1 MLRRKK
7 FYVIYPE
14 YFDSRVSRKQ
24 GRRVSLENTDDSIS
38 IKKIEYA
45 CNKLN
50 LPFQLQPDKSFPSM
64 WWENSGR
71 VLITIDK
78 KNKIPKQKIISEIGS
93 ITKKLII
100 KKKEKK
106 VKVEVKSKYTQKAT
120 HSKKRSTYQT
130 KKTKKRREKK

>member
-14 YFDSRVSRKQ
+14 YFDTRISRKQ
-24 GRRVSLENTDDSIS
+24 GRRVSLADADDTIS
-38 IKKIEYA
+38 LKKIEHA
-45 CNKLN
+45 CNKLD
-50 LPFQLQPDKSFPSM
+50 LSFQSQPDKSFPSM

-78 KNKIPKQKIISEIGS
+78 KNKIPKQLIINDIGS
-93 ITKKLII
+93 ITKKLIV
-100 KKKEKK
+100 KKKEKR
-106 VKVEVKSKYTQKAT
+106 VKVDTKSKYTQKAT

-130 KKTKKRREKK
+130 KKTKKRRENK